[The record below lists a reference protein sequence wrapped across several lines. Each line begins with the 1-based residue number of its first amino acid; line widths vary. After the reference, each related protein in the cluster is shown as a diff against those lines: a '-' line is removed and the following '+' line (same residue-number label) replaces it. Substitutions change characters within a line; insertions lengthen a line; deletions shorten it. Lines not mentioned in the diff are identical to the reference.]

1 MSGAVDERFV
11 GLYTF
16 FATVKHNKE
25 LSKERCD
32 ELEGLVDELFIKVM
46 EVKK

>member
-1 MSGAVDERFV
+1 MSGAVDERFI

-16 FATVKHNKE
+16 LCTVRHNKE

-32 ELEGLVDELFIKVM
+32 ELEGLIDELFVKVM
-46 EVKK
+46 EMEK

>member
-1 MSGAVDERFV
+1 MSGAVDERFT

-16 FATVKHNKE
+16 LYTIKHKKE

-32 ELEGLVDELFIKVM
+32 ELEGLLDELFVKLM